1 MMSHDITALT
11 GGNPKRTRRG
21 RGTGSG
27 LGKTCGRGHKGQRSR
42 AGKNLP
48 ITSEGGQM
56 PLFRRLPKRGF
67 NNARFAT
74 RYAIV
79 NVSQLESFSDQS
91 QVDAKA
97 LLAAGLIKSEDDRIK
112 ILGDGMLSRSLTVRA
127 HKFSKSA
134 LEKITNAGGQAE
146 EIQPRQTG

>member
-1 MMSHDITALT
+1 MWRSGSAP
-11 GGNPKRTRRG
+11 GSYPGG
-21 RGTGSG
+21 RGFDPHHRD
-27 LGKTCGRGHKGQRSR
+27 CG
-42 AGKNLP
+42 
-48 ITSEGGQM
+48 GGAR
-56 PLFRRLPKRGF
+56 RRLPTRGF